1 MRTGK
6 KVIYWAD
13 DDFEDLDLFKEVL
26 EELAPELELRQFPN
40 GRVLMDQL
48 EADGPGHYP
57 ALIVL
62 DINMPV
68 LDGRETLA
76 LLKKEEKFS
85 NIPKVIFTTSNS
97 ELDKHFFEWMNTEML
112 TKPFTY
118 NALKSTLQKILA
130 YLKEE

>member
-1 MRTGK
+1 MHTGK

-13 DDFEDLDLFKEVL
+13 DDFEDLDLFQEVL
-26 EELAPELELRQFPN
+26 AELEPGLELRQFAN
-40 GRVLMDQL
+40 GKLLLDQL
-48 EADGPGHYP
+48 EADGPDHYP

-76 LLKKEEKFS
+76 ILKKEARF
-85 NIPKVIFTTSNS
+85 NTIPMVVFTTSNS

-118 NALKSTLQKILA
+118 KALKNTLQRILA
-130 YLKEE
+130 YLKDE

>member
-1 MRTGK
+1 MHTGK

-13 DDFEDLDLFKEVL
+13 DDFEDLDLFQEVL
-26 EELAPELELRQFPN
+26 AELAPELELRQFAN
-40 GRVLMDQL
+40 GKLLLDQL
-48 EADGPGHYP
+48 HTEGPGHYP

-76 LLKKEEKFS
+76 LLKKEEKFAT
-85 NIPKVIFTTSNS
+85 IPIVVFTTSNS
-97 ELDKHFFEWMNTEML
+97 ELDKHFFEWMHTEML

-118 NALKSTLQKILA
+118 NALKNTLQKILG
-130 YLKEE
+130 YVKND